1 MKSTFTID
9 GMTCSG
15 CAAKVTYTLQQID
28 SVSGVDVDLYAKQ
41 AILTA
46 ERSIDLTE
54 VAAELAPHPKYSVR
68 PVPPMRRHP
77 TSNPFIGGRIGRSF

>member
-28 SVSGVDVDLYAKQ
+28 SVSGVAWTSMRSKRSLQLGVL
-41 AILTA
+41 LT
-46 ERSIDLTE
+46 SPKSQQISTTSE
-54 VAAELAPHPKYSVR
+54 VFGCANLQC
-68 PVPPMRRHP
+68 
-77 TSNPFIGGRIGRSF
+77 GGIWP

>member
-28 SVSGVDVDLYAKQ
+28 SVSEVAVDLDAKQ
-41 AILTA
+41 ATLTA
-46 ERSIDLTE
+46 EHSIDLAE
-54 VAAELAPHPKYSVR
+54 VAVNWHRIRSIPLLPALR
-68 PVPPMRRHP
+68 MQRHP
-77 TSNPFIGGRIGRSF
+77 ASNPSIGGRIGRSF